1 LVPGDT
7 VYFALPEAPA
17 ALFTSTGEV
26 MA

>member
-1 LVPGDT
+1 VPGDT
-7 VYFALPEAPA
+7 VYFAWPEAPA